1 MCSSKRFGISKCTLP
16 QPKRTRFDSS
26 VAMNKTRWL
35 NNNDVVDV
43 FAQTTTIPL
52 RKRATRKTVSFGAD
66 VKVHEVISRHEY
78 TSDEKKSC
86 WFDAEDFRRRKRVTY
101 AEARLIDWGRFHTIE
116 HVTTL
121 RGLEGRTEHGEN
133 RKQQHRYNVYLAV
146 FDEIESQE
154 EAGIVDETA
163 IASSYAIASA
173 PCAVHAKIL
182 AEFDEVEAR
191 IIYNDPQ

>member
-1 MCSSKRFGISKCTLP
+1 MCYGKRFGISKCTLP
-16 QPKRTRFDSS
+16 QPKRTRSDSS
-26 VAMNKTRWL
+26 VEMNKTRWL
-35 NNNDVVDV
+35 HNNDVVH
-43 FAQTTTIPL
+43 TTTIPL
-52 RKRATRKTVSFGAD
+52 SERATRKTVSFDVD
-66 VKVHEVISRHEY
+66 VKVHEVVSRHEY

-116 HVTTL
+116 HVTTV
-121 RGLEGRTEHGEN
+121 RGLEGRTERGEN
-133 RKQQHRYNVYLAV
+133 RKQQHRYNAYDAV

-154 EAGIVDETA
+154 EAGIVDDTA

-173 PCAVHAKIL
+173 PCAAYAKLL
-182 AEFDEVEAR
+182 ADFDEVEAR